1 MKLQDLTL
9 WNLIGLRI
17 NENIVSSENET
28 KTLSDEFLN
37 NLKDEKNTIKC
48 YEKVLKKFYDTTF
61 EKRAFEVLVKNAFDN
76 KESQKNLFSKL
87 FRNKYLV
94 QYIENNPENPYNFK
108 VKNKDILLGKS
119 YKNFFNNFLEFVK
132 NADDELIT
140 KIYFDYD
147 LLYDKRLKDEITE
160 NFIKNYGIK
169 QNIELDIL
177 KFLYDFNFKGTTEN
191 KEIDEYLKEN
201 NKALLAMLIGVSILD
216 FISYNLIYLKMKS
229 EISEQTDNDI
239 AVFSKKYGYIFF
251 REMKNGDYFLYRSEN
266 NYLKFYIFKLDLK
279 NLDDNFSDIKEVFKL
294 FHNSCLN
301 F

>member
-1 MKLQDLTL
+1 MKLQDLNL
-9 WNLIGLRI
+9 WKLIGLRI
-17 NENIVSSENET
+17 NDNIVSSENET

-76 KESQKNLFSKL
+76 KESQKNLFLKL

-94 QYIENNPENPYNFK
+94 QYIEDNPENPYNFK

-119 YKNFFNNFLEFVK
+119 YKDFFNNFLEFVK

-201 NKALLAMLIGVSILD
+201 NKALLAMLIGVSVPD

-229 EISEQTDNDI
+229 ELSEQTDNDI
-239 AVFSKKYGYIFF
+239 AVFSKKYCYIFF

>member
-1 MKLQDLTL
+1 M
-9 WNLIGLRI
+9 
-17 NENIVSSENET
+17 
-28 KTLSDEFLN
+28 
-37 NLKDEKNTIKC
+37 
-48 YEKVLKKFYDTTF
+48 
-61 EKRAFEVLVKNAFDN
+61 
-76 KESQKNLFSKL
+76 
-87 FRNKYLV
+87 
-94 QYIENNPENPYNFK
+94 
-108 VKNKDILLGKS
+108 
-119 YKNFFNNFLEFVK
+119 
-132 NADDELIT
+132 
-140 KIYFDYD
+140 
-147 LLYDKRLKDEITE
+147 LYDKRLKDEITE

-201 NKALLAMLIGVSILD
+201 NKVLLAMLIGVSVPD

-229 EISEQTDNDI
+229 ELSEQTDNDI

-266 NYLKFYIFKLDLK
+266 NYLTFYTFKLDLK

-294 FHNSCLN
+294 FFNDCLN